1 MSSILSANAWL
12 EKNKNKYING
22 CSVSVVMEAYA
33 IYYNNMLNKVNKR

>member
-1 MSSILSANAWL
+1 MKKVLNANAWL

-33 IYYNNMLNKVNKR
+33 VYYFNNQKK